1 MGSLICPKP
10 RRPGN
15 INTHSNCLPLRNQA
29 AVFISKGGEELF
41 DLIGKEVIF
50 SFHDYQFTPLY
61 YLIVVYGDIV
71 IAYVFI
77 NVVLLFSLTR
87 VYRKQSLY
95 LSR

>member
-41 DLIGKEVIF
+41 DLIGRRSCKTICIRFVIIP
-50 SFHDYQFTPLY
+50 SILLWFTALQGY
-61 YLIVVYGDIV
+61 ES
-71 IAYVFI
+71 I
-77 NVVLLFSLTR
+77 NP
-87 VYRKQSLY
+87 
-95 LSR
+95 